1 MNLLLWLGLA
11 EFISKLNVQLKISFS
26 ASSKHKKIKSHVYI
40 GLPNRISQKNYNIVH
55 YDYKVILKLKGRKY
69 SIIKHLD
76 LEVYP
81 SV

>member
-1 MNLLLWLGLA
+1 M
-11 EFISKLNVQLKISFS
+11 FS
-26 ASSKHKKIKSHVYI
+26 LDYLTGFPK
-40 GLPNRISQKNYNIVH
+40 KNYNIVH

-81 SV
+81 SI